1 MTVESQR
8 CSELLSNRLLKNSF
22 LTEKYAN
29 IPMNLMVN
37 FQIHG
42 FFIILLTL
50 WGQSPKTE
58 VRNAEQLGSRF
69 VLRISGFG
77 LLSDLG
83 FRPSDLC
90 CSNDLRVGL
99 ERPWSNRVQPG
110 TVTRRIDGIRCA
122 EQRQPGISS
131 RWQEPLQRQR
141 RA

>member
-58 VRNAEQLGSRF
+58 GRSPKEIRNPKSETQNSSGAGLSFGFRVSGFFRISDF
-69 VLRISGFG
+69 DLRIYAAPTTCV
-77 LLSDLG
+77 L
-83 FRPSDLC
+83 
-90 CSNDLRVGL
+90 V
-99 ERPWSNRVQPG
+99 
-110 TVTRRIDGIRCA
+110 
-122 EQRQPGISS
+122 
-131 RWQEPLQRQR
+131 
-141 RA
+141 